1 MDDKL
6 LQADLNKAIAT
17 RKQAAQDVSRLTRLR
32 KRKLV
37 AEEEMLRASTALEVA
52 QAEELSLATRLGY
65 TRIQAPISGLVSAR
79 FVEPGDV
86 VPKYTHLL
94 TLIDTS
100 KLLTEVAV
108 SELLMPGLQID
119 DAVEIQIDALGKQI
133 FMGRILRIHPALD
146 AATRRGTIE
155 VILDAPPA
163 EARPGQLCRVT
174 LQGKAQLRNTIS
186 YNALRRDNEGEF
198 VYVIDADNR
207 AQRRTVQTGLRFTDR
222 VEVLHG
228 LAENERVIVRGFLG
242 LKAGKK
248 VRTAAQQAA
257 NKPGASHKTDN

>member
-6 LQADLNKAIAT
+6 LQAELNKAIAT

-32 KRKLV
+32 KRKLI
-37 AEEEMLRASTALEVA
+37 AEEEMLRATTALDVA
-52 QAEELSLATRLGY
+52 KAEELSLATRLGY
-65 TRIQAPISGLVSAR
+65 SRIHAPINGLISKR
-79 FVEPGDV
+79 LVEPGDV

-94 TLIDTS
+94 TIIDTS

-119 DAVEIQIDALGKQI
+119 DPVEIQIDALGKQT

-146 AATRRGTIE
+146 AATRRGKIE
-155 VILDAPPA
+155 VILDDPPVDA
-163 EARPGQLCRVT
+163 QPGQLCRVS
-174 LQGKAQLRNTIS
+174 LRGKLRQRNTIP

-198 VYVIDADNR
+198 VYVIDADSR
-207 AQRRTVQTGLRFTDR
+207 AQRRAVQTGLRFTDR

-242 LKAGKK
+242 LKPGKK

-257 NKPGASHKTDN
+257 NKPGASHNTDD